1 MYGVDSF
8 STWQL
13 TRSVT
18 CPFPP
23 CINDLN
29 RPIPQVGAINIFESA
44 ASSLYQGM
52 TVSVRRRMTN
62 GIYFRMGYTLAR
74 AIDDGQNAL
83 LTSGSTVQNTYSPQ
97 SERGP
102 SVTDQR
108 HRLVFSWIAEPQPFH
123 RSHEWLGRAFNDWR
137 FAGVYTLGSGRPLDA
152 RVVGDPNQDLN
163 DMNDR
168 LPGYG
173 RNAFLGPDYATTDVR
188 ISRRLYLGS
197 NLKLELLAE
206 FFNMFNRNNKRV
218 EVTDDAFV
226 HTAGQFVQ
234 LDKRIGSNYFPA
246 SYQKPTNFLQ
256 ATNAYAPRQIQF
268 ALRLIF

>member
-1 MYGVDSF
+1 
-8 STWQL
+8 
-13 TRSVT
+13 
-18 CPFPP
+18 
-23 CINDLN
+23 
-29 RPIPQVGAINIFESA
+29 
-44 ASSLYQGM
+44 
-52 TVSVRRRMTN
+52 
-62 GIYFRMGYTLAR
+62 
-74 AIDDGQNAL
+74 
-83 LTSGSTVQNTYSPQ
+83 
-97 SERGP
+97 
-102 SVTDQR
+102 
-108 HRLVFSWIAEPQPFH
+108 
-123 RSHEWLGRAFNDWR
+123 
-137 FAGVYTLGSGRPLDA
+137 
-152 RVVGDPNQDLN
+152 
-163 DMNDR
+163 MNDR